1 LTRSPPAII
10 SKAKPPRGHYV
21 LRLFMAGNGANS
33 KQALANLRK
42 LCQEHLKGNYTIEV
56 IDVVKNFEAAVKD
69 NVLVTPALILVSP
82 SPRVVVLG
90 NLSDRQKVL
99 LALRL
104 PGGDS

>member
-1 LTRSPPAII
+1 LSRLPPAKIR
-10 SKAKPPRGHYV
+10 KAKPPRGHYV
-21 LRLFMAGNGANS
+21 LRLFMAGNGPNS
-33 KQALANLRK
+33 EQALANLRR
-42 LCQEHLKGNYTIEV
+42 LCQQYLKGNYTIEV

-82 SPRVVVLG
+82 RPRVVVLG